1 MNQLLLST
9 SSSFHASRSIRSLS
23 NNVEMALSV
32 VALYYWPLK
41 GSQGKLWLAL
51 GLIGLACLIRIT
63 SLLFWAWPM
72 ISIVP
77 LISWKDR
84 LIIAPLIAVLTI
96 LFGCVVDSYFYE
108 KLTIS
113 WWNFL
118 QWNLI
123 KGISGHYGKE
133 AWHFHLCKTLPLMLN
148 TMGIYLMTGI
158 WRICFGGADSIRKQ
172 IVIIAAIYLL
182 LSSLQGHKETR
193 FLAPIYPLFLV
204 LAAHGAQQVVVIA
217 GKNKFKSFT
226 RILLILVVLSQI
238 PIAWFYS
245 QIHFTGSYSIVDKL
259 RTRVDQSQNRGSAYF
274 LVPCHVTPYLGYLH
288 RDLKMHGFVKCHP
301 KQVDHLIPSLESAD
315 RDEFSRDP
323 IGFVRNNVLLPGYE
337 HVILFEGDLPKYA
350 QLFHEFSYAECERA
364 ENSSFLAVGSNRAR
378 GDLLIYCK
386 D

>member
-1 MNQLLLST
+1 
-9 SSSFHASRSIRSLS
+9 
-23 NNVEMALSV
+23 MALSV
-32 VALYYWPLK
+32 VALYYWPFK
-41 GSQGKLWLAL
+41 GSRGKFWLAL
-51 GLIGLACLIRIT
+51 GLIGLACLMRIT
-63 SLLFWAWPM
+63 SLLFWVWPV
-72 ISIVP
+72 ISILP

-84 LIIAPLIAVLTI
+84 LVIVPLIATLTI
-96 LFGCVVDSYFYE
+96 LFGSVVDSYFYG
-108 KLTIS
+108 KLTTS

-123 KGISGHYGKE
+123 EGISGHYGKE
-133 AWHFHLCKTLPLMLN
+133 AWHFHLSKTLPLMVN

-158 WRICFGGADSIRKQ
+158 WRVYFGGDSNRKQ
-172 IVIIAAIYLL
+172 ILIISTIYLV

-193 FLAPIYPLFLV
+193 FLAPIHPLFLTF
-204 LAAHGAQQVVVIA
+204 AAHGAQQLAVIT
-217 GKNKFKSFT
+217 GKNKFKSFL

-245 QIHFTGSYSIVDKL
+245 RIHFTGAYSIVDKL
-259 RTRVDQSQNRGSAYF
+259 RTRVDQSKNRSSAYF

-301 KQVDHLIPSLESAD
+301 KQVDHLMPSKESAD

-323 IGFVRNNVLLPGYE
+323 IGFVRDNVLAPGYE
-337 HVILFEGDLPKYA
+337 HVILFEGDLSKYA
-350 QLFHEFSYAECERA
+350 QLFNEFSYVECERA
-364 ENSSFLAVGSNRAR
+364 ENSSFLAIGSNRAR